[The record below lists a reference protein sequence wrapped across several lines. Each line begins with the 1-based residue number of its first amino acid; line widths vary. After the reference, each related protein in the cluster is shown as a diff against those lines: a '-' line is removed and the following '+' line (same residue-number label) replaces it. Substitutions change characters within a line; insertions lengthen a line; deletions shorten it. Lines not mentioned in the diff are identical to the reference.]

1 MMITAA
7 MLALIEE
14 AGAAVLVLVDG
25 VEELEFARS
34 RLTRF
39 EVVRQLLVMADLLD
53 SLPDSAQRAMPEID
67 WAGWRLVAL
76 TLRSKNRPQ
85 ADTAWVAAT
94 AMVPATLS
102 WLRVYR
108 RAEPALF
115 EFKPTV

>member
-39 EVVRQLLVMADLLD
+39 EVGRQLLVMADLLE
-53 SLPDSAQRAMPEID
+53 SLPVTAQRAMPEID
-67 WAGWRLVAL
+67 WAGWRMVAL
-76 TLRSKNRPQ
+76 TLGGSHRHG
-85 ADTAWVAAT
+85 AGHAELAAGVS
-94 AMVPATLS
+94 AQ
-102 WLRVYR
+102 
-108 RAEPALF
+108 RAGA
-115 EFKPTV
+115 V